1 MEIILLKDVDKVGD
15 KFEIVS
21 VKNGFGLN
29 YLIPQKLGVI
39 ANDSN
44 KKRRAEMIR
53 REEAYA
59 EKMLDEYQELADKLN
74 NIVLKIGA
82 KSGTSGKIF
91 GSVTNVQ
98 IAQALKDQE
107 GIDIE
112 RRKISLDED
121 VKQLGT
127 YSANLNL
134 HKSIDS
140 RIHFEVVKE

>member
-15 KFEIVS
+15 KFEIVN

-29 YLIPQKLGVI
+29 YLIPQKLAVI

-44 KKRRAEMIR
+44 RKRLAELIK
-53 REEAYA
+53 REEHHA
-59 EKMLDEYQELADKLN
+59 EKMLDEYKELADKLDS
-74 NIVLKIGA
+74 IVLKIGA
-82 KSGTSGKIF
+82 KAGASGKIF

-98 IAQALKDQE
+98 IAQALKDQQ
-107 GIDIE
+107 GIDVE
-112 RRKISLDED
+112 RRKISLDEE

-127 YSANLNL
+127 YSADLNL

-140 RIHFEVVKE
+140 RINFEVVKE

>member
-15 KFEIVS
+15 KFEIVT

-107 GIDIE
+107 GIEIE

-127 YSANLNL
+127 YSAKLNL

-140 RIHFEVVKE
+140 RINFEVVKE

>member
-15 KFEIVS
+15 KFEIVN

-127 YSANLNL
+127 YSAHLNL